1 MILIVAAS
9 ILVIFAIYNLFFH
22 LESFITTPSSDSDR
36 ARLAHGS
43 SDSNRP
49 RPTQSSSDSDRARLA
64 HGSSD
69 SNRPRP
75 TQSSSDSDRPR
86 PRPTQS
92 SSDSDRPR
100 PTQSSSD
107 SDTPGTQ
114 TDYQSGETGIVN
126 TIVNSISSITSS
138 LFGN

>member
-1 MILIVAAS
+1 MKKSTRMILIVAAS

-36 ARLAHGS
+36 PRPTQSS

-49 RPTQSSSDSDRARLA
+49 RPTQSSSDS
-64 HGSSD
+64 
-69 SNRPRP
+69 N
-75 TQSSSDSDRPR
+75 R

-114 TDYQSGETGIVN
+114 TDYQTGETGIVN

>member
-1 MILIVAAS
+1 MKKSTRMILIVAAS

-86 PRPTQS
+86 P
-92 SSDSDRPR
+92 
-100 PTQSSSD
+100 TQSSSD

>member
-1 MILIVAAS
+1 MKKSTRMILIVAAS

-36 ARLAHGS
+36 
-43 SDSNRP
+43 
-49 RPTQSSSDSDRARLA
+49 
-64 HGSSD
+64 
-69 SNRPRP
+69 PRP

-100 PTQSSSD
+100 LAHGSSD